1 MMCCATFS
9 TYHTYTK
16 ILTACLDWRTCSCV
30 TACFLYWARMNLTP
44 CVLPSCS
51 LLPEPEAAAVARS
64 GCWRL
69 CLSSDRRHRSCLAG
83 EENCDMVI
91 LVTAISPLEN

>member
-1 MMCCATFS
+1 
-9 TYHTYTK
+9 
-16 ILTACLDWRTCSCV
+16 
-30 TACFLYWARMNLTP
+30 MNLTP

-83 EENCDMVI
+83 EENCDMDI
-91 LVTAISPLEN
+91 LVTAIQSVLWRIKCKHYIYTQNYEISKLY